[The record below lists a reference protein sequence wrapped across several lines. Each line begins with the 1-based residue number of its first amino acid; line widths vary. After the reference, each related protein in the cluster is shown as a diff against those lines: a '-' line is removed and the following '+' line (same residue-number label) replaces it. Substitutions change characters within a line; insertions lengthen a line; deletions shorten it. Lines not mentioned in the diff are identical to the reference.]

1 MLITAACS
9 ATACASW
16 NSTSCK
22 SRTQDCA
29 SESPRNAST
38 KHEVLA
44 APVRFAIRRRPL
56 DSIVARGCCCWY
68 SRSPVLYEHQFT
80 RIGVRMYRSTI
91 STEFVLIESDKHLS
105 LLYPAFAFQ
114 SKIDRVFFDVQSAPM
129 QSRCTLYPSVCV
141 HYRTCRW
148 YEHFTSCALFCT
160 IS

>member
-1 MLITAACS
+1 
-9 ATACASW
+9 
-16 NSTSCK
+16 
-22 SRTQDCA
+22 
-29 SESPRNAST
+29 
-38 KHEVLA
+38 
-44 APVRFAIRRRPL
+44 
-56 DSIVARGCCCWY
+56 
-68 SRSPVLYEHQFT
+68 
-80 RIGVRMYRSTI
+80 MYRSTI